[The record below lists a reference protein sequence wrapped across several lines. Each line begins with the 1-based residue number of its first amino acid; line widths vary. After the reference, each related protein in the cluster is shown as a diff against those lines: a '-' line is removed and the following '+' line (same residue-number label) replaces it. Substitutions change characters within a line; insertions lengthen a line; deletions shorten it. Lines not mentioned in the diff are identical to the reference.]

1 MTDQTHGDETEAK
14 RRLAVR
20 KGKERS
26 VPCELFRPDA
36 TQEGMRGGRQILKEA
51 VDLTVKATVLRAMT
65 LVLLVSH

>member
-1 MTDQTHGDETEAK
+1 MTDKMHGDETEAK

-36 TQEGMRGGRQILKEA
+36 TQEGMRGGRSEMETTNTMTIAYLQ
-51 VDLTVKATVLRAMT
+51 ATSVQ
-65 LVLLVSH
+65 